1 MLGEGGLIASQN
13 AAAPKPE
20 IPSIAAYGPF
30 THINYRLAIKAFL
43 IREIYFYP
51 VLFGIGSDQQ
61 RLEACYMYD
70 FLIYLGVALGLVSA
84 ALTIAC
90 FAGRN
95 RWPRNRL
102 AFAY

>member
-1 MLGEGGLIASQN
+1 M
-13 AAAPKPE
+13 
-20 IPSIAAYGPF
+20 AYGPF